1 MLLNA
6 GLALGLF
13 KSQRLSQE
21 AIKTLRDS
29 IASRC
34 GELAGLGFL
43 RERYSKASKIP
54 DKQPIKFIA
63 EFLAYI
69 GLDVE
74 TKQVRKDDRE
84 RQLDISMPIAML
96 SRLSLDARTDKE
108 VLRDKA
114 MELKTEGLSLSRIG
128 DVMNKTKRQV
138 QELLKN

>member
-74 TKQVRKDDRE
+74 TKRVTSGDRE
-84 RQLDISMPIAML
+84 I
-96 SRLSLDARTDKE
+96 
-108 VLRDKA
+108 
-114 MELKTEGLSLSRIG
+114 
-128 DVMNKTKRQV
+128 DVNV
-138 QELLKN
+138 C